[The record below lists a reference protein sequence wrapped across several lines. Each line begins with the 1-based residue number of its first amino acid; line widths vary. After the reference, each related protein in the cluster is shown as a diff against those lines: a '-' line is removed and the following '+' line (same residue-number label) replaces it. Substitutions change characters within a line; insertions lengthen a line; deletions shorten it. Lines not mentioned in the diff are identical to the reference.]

1 MPRSRRWRAGWA
13 LVAVAAVLVLALAQP
28 EETPRPPASGGT
40 PFHWDRDGLFRELER
55 EFLAAAG
62 ASLSEARGEA
72 RAREAQG
79 RALLVRLA
87 ATPGEAAQEDLLH
100 LEEVQFRLGALAAA
114 HRELL
119 PPLAGFTAEARLAAL
134 EAVRCT
140 GRSGVPS
147 RDALYRV
154 VAGGRAAL
162 DEALAQH
169 GPGALPP
176 LLPLALVPSASP
188 ATLVHGVRVHSGDLV
203 LSRGGAPTS
212 ALIARGS
219 DYPGNFSHAALVHVE
234 PATGEALAVEA
245 LIERGAIVSSLEAY
259 LGDPKLRILLLRL
272 RPDHPAL
279 AGRPDLP
286 HRAASAMLER
296 VRSGHLPYDFP
307 MDWEDPSALFCSEVL
322 YHAYRPF
329 GVELWPRRSRISAP
343 GLAAWLAGMG
353 VRHFTTL
360 VPSDLEYD
368 PALVPVAEWRN
379 PEGLAR
385 DRFDGALLDALLEAA
400 EGGARL
406 GYPWWE
412 LPAARLAKGWSVL
425 AGTLGA
431 EPPIPAGMSA
441 GAALRVRALTRRVH
455 PRVLEALEARAAG
468 FRKGRGFE
476 PPYWELV
483 ALARE
488 ALREAAP
495 GLQPALRIRATR

>member
-1 MPRSRRWRAGWA
+1 MFA
-13 LVAVAAVLVLALAQP
+13 LALSQP
-28 EETPRPPASGGT
+28 DQPPRAVGAGG
-40 PFHWDRDGLFRELER
+40 PLFRWDREGLFRDLER
-55 EFLAAAG
+55 EFLEAAG
-62 ASLSEARGEA
+62 ASPEEARGRA
-72 RAREAQG
+72 RAREAEG
-79 RALLVRLA
+79 RAVLARLA
-87 ATPGEAAQEDLLH
+87 GAPGVPAPEDLLC

-119 PPLAGFTAEARLAAL
+119 PLLAGFTAEARLAAL
-134 EAVRCT
+134 DAAR
-140 GRSGVPS
+140 RSGPPGVLPLDS
-147 RDALYRV
+147 LYRV

-169 GPGALPP
+169 GPDALPA
-176 LLPLALVPSASP
+176 LLPLGAVPSASP
-188 ATLVHGVRVHSGDLV
+188 SVLVHGVRVHSGDLL

-219 DYPGNFSHAALVHVE
+219 DYPGVFSHAALAHVD
-234 PATGEALAVEA
+234 PTSGRAVAVEA
-245 LIERGAIVSSLEAY
+245 LIERGAVVSSLEAY

-279 AGRPDLP
+279 TGQPELP
-286 HRAASAMLER
+286 HRAASAMLAR
-296 VRSGHLPYDFP
+296 VRGGPIPYDFP

-322 YHAYRPF
+322 YHAYRPL
-329 GVELWPRRSRISAP
+329 GVELWSRRSRISAP
-343 GLAAWLAGMG
+343 GLAGWLAALG

-368 PALVPVAEWRN
+368 PALAPVAEWRN

-385 DRFDGALLDALLEAA
+385 DRFDSAILDALLEAA
-400 EGGARL
+400 EGGVARL
-406 GYPWWE
+406 GYAGWE
-412 LPAARLAKGWSVL
+412 LPVARLAKGWSVL
-425 AGTLGA
+425 AGALGA

-455 PRVLEALEARAAG
+455 PRILGGLEARAAR
-468 FRKGRGFE
+468 FREHRGFE

-488 ALREAAP
+488 AVAQTAP
-495 GLQPALRIRATR
+495 DLYPALRIAPAGP